1 MLQIA
6 NLEEYSVENIP
17 ELLELITPILTK
29 RKSLHE
35 KYTRQATSSKLMYS
49 GKNEDT
55 IVPFEK
61 YITDLATGYLSGKP
75 IYSVTDTLDEDKV
88 KLLQELLDKE
98 QKDKDYKKG
107 MEIIIDYVTGYNDDA
122 TEHYN
127 LVHDILELTSCY
139 ELLYENEDNEIVY
152 SKYDPLQTVATWDY
166 EIPANLT
173 GLIRVWEEH
182 GIDKNIVTMIELTDK
197 NGTRTYQKNGE
208 EVTEK
213 EVKNHNWGD
222 VPAFAVETDYSIF
235 ESCEDVIEAY
245 EQLIQNI
252 RNTFQYNDTDC
263 KMKITNYTPENPMTI
278 VDENGEIVINP
289 ARIKE
294 DNAWLKTKTIYVG
307 EGGDVSWLLK
317 DIDSNGAIDI
327 LKTYVDLMFQL
338 AGIPNTTDLAFNSA
352 DLNASAIDRKFYV
365 MNMATANVV
374 SELKKAYLRRW
385 ELIFGRINLKKN
397 TNFDFRDID
406 IDLPKNLPANDDEKI
421 DSMMKLQSILSE
433 QTIIEKL
440 GYNYLDEKNKKD
452 SEAEDNMM
460 SNIERMMQ
468 LKDMGATDDT
478 TIQEQT
484 GKEEIKTQKTDDELM
499 EEVEE
504 KEEIKEEK

>member
-1 MLQIA
+1 MLQIT
-6 NLEEYSVENIP
+6 NLEELHAEDIPKLLDLVE
-17 ELLELITPILTK
+17 PILKK

-35 KYTRQATSSKLMYS
+35 KYTRKASSSQLMYS
-49 GKNEDT
+49 GKIDDT

-88 KLLQELLDKE
+88 RLLESLLDKP
-98 QKDKDYKKG
+98 QKDEDYKKG
-107 MEIIIDYVTGYNDDA
+107 MEIIIDYITGYNDDA

-139 ELLYENEDNEIVY
+139 ELIYENENNEIVY

-173 GLIRVWEEH
+173 GLIRVWDEKT
-182 GIDKNIVTMIELTDK
+182 INNIEVTMIELTDK
-197 NGTRTYQKNGE
+197 NGTRVYEKNKN
-208 EVTEK
+208 EVVER
-213 EVKNHNWGD
+213 EVRNHNWGD
-222 VPAFAVETDYSIF
+222 VPAFAIETDYSVF
-235 ESCEDVIEAY
+235 ESCEDVIAAY

-252 RNTFQYNDTDC
+252 RNTYQYNDVDC
-263 KMKITNYTPENPMTI
+263 KMKITGYTPENPMI
-278 VDENGEIVINP
+278 IPGEDGGPIINE
-289 ARIKE
+289 ARLAE
-294 DNAWLKTKTIYVG
+294 DNAWLKSKTIYVG
-307 EGGDVSWLLK
+307 EGGDVSWLIK
-317 DIDSNGAIDI
+317 EMDSNGATDI

-338 AGIPNTTDLAFNSA
+338 AGIPNTSDLAFNST

-365 MNMATANVV
+365 MNMATSNVV

-385 ELIFGRINLKKN
+385 ELIFNRINLKKG
-397 TNFDFRDID
+397 TQFDFRDID
-406 IDLPKNLPANDDEKI
+406 IDLPKNLPANDDERI

-452 SEAEDNMM
+452 AEAEDNMLA
-460 SNIERMMQ
+460 NIERI
-468 LKDMGATDDT
+468 KSFGVDNTP
-478 TIQEQT
+478 
-484 GKEEIKTQKTDDELM
+484 KEEINIEN
-499 EEVEE
+499 EEIEEDTE
-504 KEEIKEEK
+504 KE

>member
-6 NLEEYSVENIP
+6 NLEELNSEDIP
-17 ELLELITPILTK
+17 KLLELINPILTK
-29 RKSLHE
+29 RRKLHE
-35 KYTRQATSSKLMYS
+35 KYTRQATSSQLMYS
-49 GKNEDT
+49 GKNDDT

-88 KLLQELLDKE
+88 KLLQNLLDKE
-98 QKDKDYKKG
+98 QKDEDYKKG
-107 MEIIIDYVTGYNDDA
+107 MEIIIDYITGYNDDA

-139 ELLYENEDNEIVY
+139 ELLYENENNEIVY

-173 GLIRVWEEH
+173 GLIRVWEEQN
-182 GIDKNIVTMIELTDK
+182 IDKDIVTMIELTDK
-197 NGTRTYQKNGE
+197 NGTRTYEKNGH
-208 EVTEK
+208 EVVEK
-213 EVKNHNWGD
+213 EVRNHNWGD

-245 EQLIQNI
+245 EQLTQNI

-263 KMKITNYTPENPMTI
+263 KMKITNYAPDNPMTI
-278 VDENGEIVINP
+278 LDENGETILNP
-289 ARIKE
+289 ARIQE
-294 DNAWLKTKTIYVG
+294 DNAWIKSKTIYVG

-317 DIDSNGAIDI
+317 EIDSDGAISI
-327 LKTYVDLMFQL
+327 LKTYIDLMFQL

-365 MNMATANVV
+365 MNMATSNVV

-385 ELIFGRINLKKN
+385 ELIFGRINLKKH

-406 IDLPKNLPANDDEKI
+406 IELPKNLPANDDEKI
-421 DSMMKLQSILSE
+421 DSMMKLQAVLSE

-452 SEAEDNMM
+452 AEAQENIM
-460 SNIERMMQ
+460 SNMERMRN
-468 LKDMGATDDT
+468 LENIGATVPND
-478 TIQEQT
+478 I
-484 GKEEIKTQKTDDELM
+484 
-499 EEVEE
+499 E
-504 KEEIKEEK
+504 KEEKNEIEKEK

>member
-1 MLQIA
+1 MLQIT
-6 NLEEYSVENIP
+6 NLEELHAEDIPKLLDLVE
-17 ELLELITPILTK
+17 PILKK

-35 KYTRQATSSKLMYS
+35 KYTRKASSSQLMYS
-49 GKNEDT
+49 GKIDDT

-88 KLLQELLDKE
+88 RLLESLLDKP
-98 QKDKDYKKG
+98 QKDEDYKKG
-107 MEIIIDYVTGYNDDA
+107 MEIIIDYITGYNDDA

-139 ELLYENEDNEIVY
+139 ELIYENENNEIVY

-173 GLIRVWEEH
+173 GLIRVWDEKT
-182 GIDKNIVTMIELTDK
+182 IDNIEVTMIELTDK
-197 NGTRTYQKNGE
+197 NGTRVYEKNKN
-208 EVTEK
+208 EVVER
-213 EVKNHNWGD
+213 EVRNHNWGD
-222 VPAFAVETDYSIF
+222 VPAFAIETDYSVF
-235 ESCEDVIEAY
+235 ESCEDVIAAY

-252 RNTFQYNDTDC
+252 RNTYQYNDVDC
-263 KMKITNYTPENPMTI
+263 KMKITGYTPENPMI
-278 VDENGEIVINP
+278 IPGEDGGPIINE
-289 ARIKE
+289 ARLAE
-294 DNAWLKTKTIYVG
+294 DNAWLKSKTIYVG
-307 EGGDVSWLLK
+307 EGGDVSWLIK
-317 DIDSNGAIDI
+317 EMDSNGATDI

-338 AGIPNTTDLAFNSA
+338 AGIPNTSDLAFNST

-365 MNMATANVV
+365 MNMATSNVV

-385 ELIFGRINLKKN
+385 ELIFNRINLKKG
-397 TNFDFRDID
+397 TQFDFRDID
-406 IDLPKNLPANDDEKI
+406 IDLPKNLPANDDERI

-452 SEAEDNMM
+452 AEAEDNMLA
-460 SNIERMMQ
+460 NIERI
-468 LKDMGATDDT
+468 KSFGVDNTP
-478 TIQEQT
+478 
-484 GKEEIKTQKTDDELM
+484 KEEINIEN
-499 EEVEE
+499 EEIEEDTE
-504 KEEIKEEK
+504 KE

>member
-1 MLQIA
+1 MLQIT
-6 NLEEYSVENIP
+6 NLEELHAEDIPKLLDLVE
-17 ELLELITPILTK
+17 PILKK

-35 KYTRQATSSKLMYS
+35 KYTRKASSSQLMYS
-49 GKNEDT
+49 GKIDDT

-88 KLLQELLDKE
+88 RLLESLLDKP
-98 QKDKDYKKG
+98 QKDEDYKKG
-107 MEIIIDYVTGYNDDA
+107 MEIIIDYITGYNDDA

-139 ELLYENEDNEIVY
+139 ELIYENENNEIVY

-173 GLIRVWEEH
+173 GLIRVWDEKT
-182 GIDKNIVTMIELTDK
+182 IDNIEVTMIELTDK
-197 NGTRTYQKNGE
+197 NGTRVYEKNKN
-208 EVTEK
+208 EVVER
-213 EVKNHNWGD
+213 EVRNHNWGD
-222 VPAFAVETDYSIF
+222 VPAFAIETDYSVF
-235 ESCEDVIEAY
+235 ESCEDVIAAY

-252 RNTFQYNDTDC
+252 RNTYQYNDVDC
-263 KMKITNYTPENPMTI
+263 KMKITGYTPENPMI
-278 VDENGEIVINP
+278 IPGEDGGPIINE
-289 ARIKE
+289 ARLAE
-294 DNAWLKTKTIYVG
+294 DNAWLKSKTIYVG
-307 EGGDVSWLLK
+307 EGGDVSWLIK
-317 DIDSNGAIDI
+317 EMDSNGATDI

-338 AGIPNTTDLAFNSA
+338 AGIPNTSDLAFNST

-365 MNMATANVV
+365 MNMATSNVV

-385 ELIFGRINLKKN
+385 ELIFNRINLKKG
-397 TNFDFRDID
+397 TQFDFRDID
-406 IDLPKNLPANDDEKI
+406 IDLPKNLPANDDERI

-452 SEAEDNMM
+452 AEAEDNMLA
-460 SNIERMMQ
+460 NIERI
-468 LKDMGATDDT
+468 KSFGVNDIPG
-478 TIQEQT
+478 
-484 GKEEIKTQKTDDELM
+484 EEINTENQEI
-499 EEVEE
+499 EEDTE
-504 KEEIKEEK
+504 KE